1 MFFIIFVLS
10 SLQKIIE
17 LNMKKSFF
25 LLFFSILIVC
35 YIFYH
40 FYNKIQQKIDNIDIN
55 NVKNNIIILQ
65 NENKKIYDNYEKI
78 NTLYEKQKIE
88 IEKLETSNLV
98 LQEEINNIKK
108 ENPEYIKTKVLAL
121 NLLTKIMIAINNKS
135 DFLDKIEELKVLA
148 NSNLNLIEDL
158 ESLKIF
164 NTNKINI
171 DIIMKDF
178 YIESNNNYSFYEPIE
193 FKNKNINSITKNIIK
208 IKKIKNKDEIQNIE
222 NNIATIKQNIEN
234 LNYQEAINIIKTNNL
249 ETKFQKTVSNLE
261 NKIKFDLLLNKLIY
275 AF

>member
-1 MFFIIFVLS
+1 
-10 SLQKIIE
+10 
-17 LNMKKSFF
+17 MKKGFF
-25 LLFFSILIVC
+25 LLFFSILTIC

-65 NENKKIYDNYEKI
+65 NENKKFYDNYEKI
-78 NTLYEKQKIE
+78 STLYEKQKIK
-88 IEKLETSNLV
+88 IEKLEASNLI

-108 ENPEYIKTKVLAL
+108 ENPEYIKTKILAL
-121 NLLTKIMIAINNKS
+121 NLLAKIMIAINNNS

-158 ESLKIF
+158 ESLKTF
-164 NTNKINI
+164 NTNKINVE
-171 DIIMKDF
+171 IIIKDF
-178 YIESNNNYSFYEPIE
+178 YDESNNNYSFYDPIE
-193 FKNKNINSITKNIIK
+193 FKNKNLNNITKNIIK
-208 IKKIKNKDEIQNIE
+208 IKKIKNKEEIQNIE

-234 LNYQEAINIIKTNNL
+234 LNYQEAINVIKTNNL
-249 ETKFQKTVSNLE
+249 EKKFQKTVSNLE

>member
-1 MFFIIFVLS
+1 
-10 SLQKIIE
+10 
-17 LNMKKSFF
+17 MKKGFF
-25 LLFFSILIVC
+25 LLFFSILTIC

-65 NENKKIYDNYEKI
+65 NENKKFYDNYEKI
-78 NTLYEKQKIE
+78 STLYEKQKIK
-88 IEKLETSNLV
+88 IEKLEASNLI
-98 LQEEINNIKK
+98 LQEEINNTKK
-108 ENPEYIKTKVLAL
+108 ENPEYIKTKILAL
-121 NLLTKIMIAINNKS
+121 NLLAKIMIAINNNS

-171 DIIMKDF
+171 EIIMKDF
-178 YIESNNNYSFYEPIE
+178 YDESNNNYSFYDPIE
-193 FKNKNINSITKNIIK
+193 FKNKNLNNITKNIIK
-208 IKKIKNKDEIQNIE
+208 IKKIKNKEEIQNIE

-234 LNYQEAINIIKTNNL
+234 LNYQEAINVIKANNL
-249 ETKFQKTVSNLE
+249 EKKFQKTVSNLE
-261 NKIKFDLLLNKLIY
+261 NKIKFDSLLNKLIY

>member
-1 MFFIIFVLS
+1 
-10 SLQKIIE
+10 
-17 LNMKKSFF
+17 MKKGFF
-25 LLFFSILIVC
+25 LLFFSILTIC

-65 NENKKIYDNYEKI
+65 NENKKFFDNYEKI
-78 NTLYEKQKIE
+78 STLYEKQKIK
-88 IEKLETSNLV
+88 IEKLEASNLI

-108 ENPEYIKTKVLAL
+108 ENPEYIKTKILAL
-121 NLLTKIMIAINNKS
+121 NLLAKIMIAINNNS

-158 ESLKIF
+158 ESLKTF
-164 NTNKINI
+164 NINKINVE
-171 DIIMKDF
+171 IIIKDF
-178 YIESNNNYSFYEPIE
+178 YDESNNNYSFYDPIE
-193 FKNKNINSITKNIIK
+193 FKNKNVNNITKNIIK
-208 IKKIKNKDEIQNIE
+208 IKKIKNKEEIQNIE

-234 LNYQEAINIIKTNNL
+234 LNYQEAINVIKANNL
-249 ETKFQKTVSNLE
+249 EKKFQKTVSNLE
-261 NKIKFDLLLNKLIY
+261 NKIKFDSLLNKLIY

>member
-17 LNMKKSFF
+17 LNMKKGFF
-25 LLFFSILIVC
+25 ILFFSILIVC

-65 NENKKIYDNYEKI
+65 NENKKIYNNYENI
-78 NTLYEKQKIE
+78 VTLYEKQKIE
-88 IEKLETSNLV
+88 MEKLETSNLI
-98 LQEEINNIKK
+98 LQKEINDIKK
-108 ENPEYIKTKVLAL
+108 ENPEYTNTKILAL
-121 NLLTKIMIAINNKS
+121 NLLTKIIIAMNNNS

-148 NSNLNLIEDL
+148 SNNSNLGEDL
-158 ESLKIF
+158 ENLKTF

-171 DIIMKDF
+171 EIIMKDF
-178 YIESNNNYSFYEPIE
+178 YNESNNNYSFYDPIE
-193 FKNKNINSITKNIIK
+193 FKNKNVNNITKNIIK
-208 IKKIKNKDEIQNIE
+208 IKKIKNRDEIQNIE
-222 NNIATIKQNIEN
+222 KNIATIEQNIEN

-249 ETKFQKTVSNLE
+249 EIKFQKTVSNLE